1 MTRMLSLDNIEHLA
15 IGSAFLGTG
24 GGGDPYIGSLLC
36 REAIRE
42 YGPVPLISPD
52 ELKDEDSVF
61 VAAAIGAPTVMIE
74 KLFSVEDQHRAV
86 SLLERFMGR
95 EATVIISAEIGG
107 CNSMMPVA
115 YAAMRGLPIVD
126 ADGMGRAFPELQMTS
141 MNVNGVKC
149 APMTLS
155 DEHGND
161 VLFQTDNGLKAEK
174 MARPITAEMGAS
186 ACMSCYPMTGAEA
199 KQSVVKYTLSAAL
212 SIGAAIAEAN
222 ESGDAPVARLLKALH
237 AHEYY
242 SDAYEIFTGKI
253 SGLERSTEGGWV
265 LGSCTVAALNGRSEA
280 KIAFQN
286 ENLTVHVDGVLRAVV
301 PDLITIIDSESGHAI
316 PTERL
321 SYGQRVSVIGCSA
334 PPQIKS
340 EKALEIMGPQAFKL
354 EEQYTPIH
362 SINPP
367 GAVIPKSS
375 KNG

>member
-1 MTRMLSLDNIEHLA
+1 MTRTISLDNIEHLA

-24 GGGDPYIGSLLC
+24 GGGDPYLGSLLC
-36 REAIRE
+36 REAILK

-52 ELKDEDSVF
+52 DLKDQDSVF

-86 SLLERFMGR
+86 SLLERFMNR
-95 EATVIISAEIGG
+95 EASAIISAEIGG

-126 ADGMGRAFPELQMTS
+126 GDGMGRAFPELQMTS
-141 MNVNGVKC
+141 MNVNGVQC

-161 VLFQTDNGLKAEK
+161 VLFQTEDGLKAEK

-199 KQSVVKYTLSAAL
+199 RNSVVKYTISAAL
-212 SIGAAIAEAN
+212 SIGAAVNAVDDIREP
-222 ESGDAPVARLLKALH
+222 PVARLLKALRT
-237 AHEYY
+237 HEYY
-242 SDAYEIFTGKI
+242 GDAYEIFSGKI
-253 SGLERSTEGGWV
+253 VGLERDTTGGWV
-265 LGSCTVAALNGRSEA
+265 FGTCNIAALNLNSEA
-280 KIAFQN
+280 EITFQN
-286 ENLTVHVDGVLRAVV
+286 ENLTAHVDGKLRCIV
-301 PDLITIIDSESGHAI
+301 PDLITIVDSETGHAI

-321 SYGQRVSVIGCSA
+321 AYGQRVSVVGCSA

-340 EKALEIMGPQAFKL
+340 EKALKIMGPTAFKL
-354 EEQYTPIH
+354 EEEYTPIH
-362 SINPP
+362 LINPDEP
-367 GAVIPKSS
+367 
-375 KNG
+375 